1 MKRSLV
7 AAIVA
12 AIVVLASLLPSSL
25 RAESDDPAALIRSS
39 VDAAL
44 VVLRDPA
51 LKKPDKRAERLD
63 KLRVIA
69 DRVFNWQEMA
79 QSSLGATYRTINDA
93 QRAEFIAL
101 FKDLIA
107 QDYRDDLDRFMGD
120 ENVLMKGT
128 EERGE
133 LRVVKTILVTHSR
146 DQVPIDYFMHR
157 EGNSWRAVDF
167 SVEGVSLVNHYRK
180 SFGRFLVNHS
190 FEELLAKLRP
200 RAKGK

>member
-1 MKRSLV
+1 MKRSL
-7 AAIVA
+7 
-12 AIVVLASLLPSSL
+12 LAVILFFALVLPSSL
-25 RAESDDPAALIRSS
+25 RAQNDDPAAIIRAS

-44 VVLRDPA
+44 IVLRDPA
-51 LKKPDKRAERLD
+51 LKKPEKRTERLER
-63 KLRVIA
+63 LRVIA

-93 QRAEFIAL
+93 QRAEFLRL

-120 ENVLMKGT
+120 ENVLVKGS

-146 DQVPIDYFMHR
+146 DQVPLDYFMHR

-180 SFGRFLVNHS
+180 SFARFLVNHS
-190 FEELLAKLRP
+190 FEQLLAKLRP
-200 RAKGK
+200 RALPK

>member
-7 AAIVA
+7 AAIVFFA
-12 AIVVLASLLPSSL
+12 FLLPASL
-25 RAESDDPAALIRSS
+25 RAGSDDPAAIIRAS

-44 VVLRDPA
+44 VVLRDPT
-51 LKKPDKRAERLD
+51 LKKPEKRAERLE

-69 DRVFNWQEMA
+69 DRVFNWQELA
-79 QSSLGATYRTINDA
+79 QSSLGATYRTITEA
-93 QRAEFIAL
+93 QRVEFVAL
-101 FKDLIA
+101 FKDMIA

-128 EERGE
+128 EDRGE

-146 DQVPIDYFMHR
+146 DQVPLDYFMHR
-157 EGNSWRAVDF
+157 EGDSWRAVDF

-180 SFGRFLVNHS
+180 SFARFLVNHS

-200 RAKGK
+200 RATRK

>member
-1 MKRSLV
+1 MKRSFFALFVSFVLV
-7 AAIVA
+7 
-12 AIVVLASLLPSSL
+12 LTSSL
-25 RAESDDPAALIRSS
+25 RAETDAPAAIIRAS
-39 VDAAL
+39 VDEAL
-44 VVLRDPA
+44 RVLRDPA
-51 LKKPDKRAERLD
+51 LKKPEKRNERLD

-79 QSSLGATYRTINDA
+79 QSSLGAAYRTINDA
-93 QRAEFIAL
+93 QRAEFLTL

-120 ENVLMKGT
+120 ENVLVKGT

-133 LRVVKTILVTHSR
+133 LRLVKTVLVTHSR
-146 DQVPIDYFMHR
+146 DQVPLDYLMHR
-157 EGNSWRAVDF
+157 EGETWRAVDF

-180 SFGRFLVNHS
+180 SFTRFLVNHS

-200 RAKGK
+200 RATRK

>member
-7 AAIVA
+7 AVIVFFA
-12 AIVVLASLLPSSL
+12 LLLPSSL
-25 RAESDDPAALIRSS
+25 RAQSDDPAAIIRAS

-44 VVLRDPA
+44 LVLRDPA
-51 LKKPDKRAERLD
+51 LKKPEKRAERLE

-69 DRVFNWQEMA
+69 DRVFNWQELA

-93 QRAEFIAL
+93 QRVEFLAL

-146 DQVPIDYFMHR
+146 DQVPLDYFMHR
-157 EGNSWRAVDF
+157 EGDSWRAVDF

-180 SFGRFLVNHS
+180 SFARFLVNHS

-200 RAKGK
+200 RATRK

>member
-1 MKRSLV
+1 VKRSFFALFVSFVLV
-7 AAIVA
+7 
-12 AIVVLASLLPSSL
+12 LTSSL
-25 RAESDDPAALIRSS
+25 RAETDAPAAIIRAS
-39 VDAAL
+39 VDEAL
-44 VVLRDPA
+44 RVLRDPA
-51 LKKPDKRAERLD
+51 LKKPEKRNERLD

-79 QSSLGATYRTINDA
+79 QSSLGAAYRTINDA
-93 QRAEFIAL
+93 QRAEFLTL

-120 ENVLMKGT
+120 ENVLVKGT

-133 LRVVKTILVTHSR
+133 LRLVKTVLVTHSR
-146 DQVPIDYFMHR
+146 DQVPLDYLMHR
-157 EGNSWRAVDF
+157 EGETWRAVDF

-180 SFGRFLVNHS
+180 SFTRFLVNHS

-200 RAKGK
+200 RATRK

>member
-1 MKRSLV
+1 MKRSLF
-7 AAIVA
+7 AMMMFFALI
-12 AIVVLASLLPSSL
+12 LPASL
-25 RAESDDPAALIRSS
+25 RAQNDDPAAIIRAS

-44 VVLRDPA
+44 LVLRDPA
-51 LKKPDKRAERLD
+51 LKKPEKRAERLE

-69 DRVFNWQEMA
+69 DRVFNWQELA
-79 QSSLGATYRTINDA
+79 QSSLGAAYRSINDA
-93 QRAEFIAL
+93 QRAEFLSL

-120 ENVLMKGT
+120 ENVLVKGS

-133 LRVVKTILVTHSR
+133 LRVVKTILITHSR
-146 DQVPIDYFMHR
+146 DQVPLDYFMHR
-157 EGNSWRAVDF
+157 EGSTWRAVDF

-180 SFGRFLVNHS
+180 SFARFLVNHS

-200 RAKGK
+200 RAAAK

>member
-1 MKRSLV
+1 VKRSFFALLV
-7 AAIVA
+7 SFVLVLTSSLHAETDAPAAI
-12 AIVVLASLLPSSL
+12 I
-25 RAESDDPAALIRSS
+25 RAS
-39 VDAAL
+39 VDEAL
-44 VVLRDPA
+44 RVLRDPT
-51 LKKPDKRAERLD
+51 LKKPEKRNERLD

-79 QSSLGATYRTINDA
+79 QSSLGAAYRTINDA
-93 QRAEFIAL
+93 QRAEFLAL

-120 ENVLMKGT
+120 ENVLVKGT

-133 LRVVKTILVTHSR
+133 LRLVKTILVTHSR
-146 DQVPIDYFMHR
+146 DQVPLDYLMHR
-157 EGNSWRAVDF
+157 EGDTWRAVDF

-180 SFGRFLVNHS
+180 SFTRFLVNHS

-200 RAKGK
+200 RATRK

>member
-1 MKRSLV
+1 MKRSL
-7 AAIVA
+7 
-12 AIVVLASLLPSSL
+12 LAVIIFFALVLPSSL
-25 RAESDDPAALIRSS
+25 RAQNDDPVAIIRAS

-44 VVLRDPA
+44 SVLRDPA
-51 LKKPDKRAERLD
+51 LKKPEKRAERLER
-63 KLRVIA
+63 LRVIA
-69 DRVFNWQEMA
+69 DRVFDWQEMA

-93 QRAEFIAL
+93 QRSEFLAL

-107 QDYRDDLDRFMGD
+107 RDYRDDLDRFMGD
-120 ENVLMKGT
+120 ENVLVKGS

-146 DQVPIDYFMHR
+146 DQVPLDYFMHR
-157 EGNSWRAVDF
+157 ENSSWRAVDF

-180 SFGRFLVNHS
+180 SFARFLVNHS

-200 RAKGK
+200 RAK

>member
-1 MKRSLV
+1 MKRSL
-7 AAIVA
+7 AAA
-12 AIVVLASLLPSSL
+12 LVLFLMLLPSSL
-25 RAESDDPAALIRSS
+25 RAGSDDPAAIVRAS

-51 LKKPDKRAERLD
+51 LKKPEKRAERLD

-69 DRVFNWQEMA
+69 DRVFNWQELA

-93 QRAEFIAL
+93 QRAEFLAL

-133 LRVVKTILVTHSR
+133 LRIVKTILVTHSR
-146 DQVPIDYFMHR
+146 DQVPLDYFMHR
-157 EGNSWRAVDF
+157 EGDTWRAVDF

-180 SFGRFLVNHS
+180 SFARFLVNHT

-200 RAKGK
+200 RATRK

>member
-7 AAIVA
+7 AAIVF
-12 AIVVLASLLPSSL
+12 LAMLLPSSL
-25 RAESDDPAALIRSS
+25 RAQGDDPAAIIRAS

-51 LKKPDKRAERLD
+51 LKKPEKRAERLD

-69 DRVFNWQEMA
+69 DRVFNWQELA

-93 QRAEFIAL
+93 QRAEFLAL

-128 EERGE
+128 EDRGE

-146 DQVPIDYFMHR
+146 DQVPLDYFMHR
-157 EGNSWRAVDF
+157 EGDSWRAVDF

-180 SFGRFLVNHS
+180 SFARFLVNHS

-200 RAKGK
+200 RATRK

>member
-7 AAIVA
+7 AAIVLFA
-12 AIVVLASLLPSSL
+12 LLLPSSL
-25 RAESDDPAALIRSS
+25 RAESDDPAAIIRSA

-44 VVLRDPA
+44 SVLRDPA
-51 LKKPDKRAERLD
+51 LKKPDKRAERLE

-69 DRVFNWQEMA
+69 DRVFDWQEMA
-79 QSSLGATYRTINDA
+79 QSSLGATYRTINDP
-93 QRAEFIAL
+93 QRAEFVAL

-146 DQVPIDYFMHR
+146 DQVPLDYFMRR
-157 EGNSWRAVDF
+157 EGNAWRAVDF
-167 SVEGVSLVNHYRK
+167 SVEGISLVNHYRK
-180 SFGRFLVNHS
+180 SFARFLVNHS

-200 RAKGK
+200 RATRK

>member
-1 MKRSLV
+1 VKRSFFALLV
-7 AAIVA
+7 SF
-12 AIVVLASLLPSSL
+12 VLVLTSSL
-25 RAESDDPAALIRSS
+25 RAETDAPAAIIRAS
-39 VDAAL
+39 VDEAL
-44 VVLRDPA
+44 RVLRDPT
-51 LKKPDKRAERLD
+51 LKKPEKRNERLD

-79 QSSLGATYRTINDA
+79 QSSLGAAYRTINDA
-93 QRAEFIAL
+93 QRAEFLAL

-120 ENVLMKGT
+120 ENVLVKGT

-133 LRVVKTILVTHSR
+133 LRLVKTILVTHSR
-146 DQVPIDYFMHR
+146 DQVPLDYLMHR
-157 EGNSWRAVDF
+157 EGDTWRAVDF

-180 SFGRFLVNHS
+180 SFTRFLVNHS

-200 RAKGK
+200 RATRK